1 MELTLGVC
9 LLIAFIA
16 FLAGTERFSETIYIC
31 RPLIVCTLTGLACGD
46 LHTGLIAGG
55 LVELSFIGIVPVG
68 GTAIPDAISVAIMTV
83 VITVTQGIEVTAAFG
98 LAFTVGYLMQYLLI
112 LQRMAYSIFVEKTKK
127 IAASCNI
134 KKMISYQLMGYAIIG
149 LMYGIVIFICTYFGQ
164 DVIGVIVEHFPEPL
178 THGLSVAGGL
188 LPAIGFG
195 ILLTIIFRKEYLPY
209 LILGFVI
216 TCFIDFG
223 NILPTALIGAA
234 LALLYYQGTKS
245 RSAETGETYA
255 GGGGDEGI

>member
-98 LAFTVGYLMQYLLI
+98 LAFTVGYLMQY

-245 RSAETGETYA
+245 RAAETGETYA